1 MKRID
6 DPRKHKKTGWRRN
19 TSEWEIAEGVRV
31 HIRYS
36 MTNRFGEWDV
46 HLTADGIIVGLI
58 GSWWKD
64 EDKWGNDIFKT
75 RLRGDGVHD
84 LEHEIMFESKK
95 KEDMI
100 TAIFQRWNDKELYK
114 RSPEGLA
121 DVARR
126 KELEDELHKN
136 EDEHKVILGKIYA
149 VDNKMRNI

>member
-6 DPRKHKKTGWRRN
+6 EGNYHQ
-19 TSEWEIAEGVRV
+19 TSIWEISKDVQVMVRYTIWNGDGEWEVKLLRRKDGVEG
-31 HIRYS
+31 
-36 MTNRFGEWDV
+36 FGQRDM
-46 HLTADGIIVGLI
+46 I
-58 GSWWKD
+58 GSWWKRD
-64 EDKWGNDIFKT
+64 GIFKT

-84 LEHEIMFESKK
+84 KEFEIKYESKK

-100 TAIFQRWNDKELYK
+100 MAIYKRWLDKESYK
-114 RSPEGLA
+114 KSKEGLA